1 MIDFLGAEVISASL
15 KEMRKISYVMRTQQ
29 GKIVTSSAIGQ
40 LKFFQFIIKI
50 PR

>member
-29 GKIVTSSAIGQ
+29 GKIVTSSANRS
-40 LKFFQFIIKI
+40 IKNFSI
-50 PR
+50 YN